1 MSLTSE
7 LNRIKEKKIHLD
19 ESEHIYTTIKKG
31 IINNMKYC
39 LLVRSDS
46 LTKLKSMHSLAKFTN
61 SLQKKVESSEIL
73 LKTQDLFKEKIR
85 EVLIEQNES
94 YELLTYLNY
103 EMHIKNEKIA
113 EFMIGYYGDSEEL
126 RICTIEILENSK
138 RNMGIG
144 TWILRFILELGN
156 DLQVKKIT
164 GAARPLNISDP
175 NMCPARLVAFYEKNG
190 FTILNKDTGD
200 FELKL

>member
-7 LNRIKEKKIHLD
+7 LNGLKENKIHLD
-19 ESEHIYTTIKKG
+19 ESKCIYTTIKKG
-31 IINNMKYC
+31 IINNTKYW
-39 LLVRSDS
+39 LLASNDS
-46 LTKLKSMHSLAKFTN
+46 LAKLESMHSLAKFTN
-61 SLQKKVESSEIL
+61 SLQKKVESSEIP
-73 LKTQDLFKEKIR
+73 LKTQDLFKGKIR
-85 EVLIEQNES
+85 EVLIEQNGS
-94 YELLTYLNY
+94 YDLLTYLRY
-103 EMHIKNEKIA
+103 EIHTKNEKIA

-156 DLQVKKIT
+156 DLQVKKIS

-175 NMCPARLVAFYEKNG
+175 NMCLSRLMALYEKNG

>member
-7 LNRIKEKKIHLD
+7 LNGLKEKKIHLD
-19 ESEHIYTTIKKG
+19 ESKYIYTTIKKG
-31 IINNMKYC
+31 IINNTKYC
-39 LLVRSDS
+39 LLARSDS
-46 LTKLKSMHSLAKFTN
+46 LTKLNSMHSLAKFTN
-61 SLQKKVESSEIL
+61 SLQKKVESSEIPL
-73 LKTQDLFKEKIR
+73 NTQDLFIGKIR
-85 EVLIEQNES
+85 EVLIEQNGS
-94 YELLTYLNY
+94 YDLLTYLKY
-103 EMHIKNEKIA
+103 EMHTKNEKVA

-144 TWILRFILELGN
+144 TWILRFILEFGN

-175 NMCPARLVAFYEKNG
+175 NMCPSRLMTFYEKNG

-200 FELKL
+200 FEIKL

>member
-1 MSLTSE
+1 
-7 LNRIKEKKIHLD
+7 
-19 ESEHIYTTIKKG
+19 
-31 IINNMKYC
+31 
-39 LLVRSDS
+39 
-46 LTKLKSMHSLAKFTN
+46 
-61 SLQKKVESSEIL
+61 
-73 LKTQDLFKEKIR
+73 
-85 EVLIEQNES
+85 
-94 YELLTYLNY
+94 
-103 EMHIKNEKIA
+103 
-113 EFMIGYYGDSEEL
+113 MIGYYEDSEEL

-156 DLQVKKIT
+156 NLQVKKIS

-175 NMCPARLVAFYEKNG
+175 NMCPSRLMALYEKNG

>member
-7 LNRIKEKKIHLD
+7 LNGLKENKIHLD
-19 ESEHIYTTIKKG
+19 ESKCIYTTIKKG
-31 IINNMKYC
+31 IINNTKYW
-39 LLVRSDS
+39 LLASNES
-46 LTKLKSMHSLAKFTN
+46 LAKLESMHSLAKFTN
-61 SLQKKVESSEIL
+61 SLQKKVESSEIP
-73 LKTQDLFKEKIR
+73 LKTQDLFKGKIR
-85 EVLIEQNES
+85 EVLIEQNGS
-94 YELLTYLNY
+94 YDLLTYLRY
-103 EMHIKNEKIA
+103 EIHTKNEKIA

-156 DLQVKKIT
+156 DLQVKKIS

-175 NMCPARLVAFYEKNG
+175 NMCPSRLMALYEKNG